1 MLRRIRIDSIT
12 YNELLDLYSD
22 YIEHCD
28 DLKPYYLNGYK
39 DDKKIIRANDEEMI
53 IQGYRLNGR
62 YEKDVI
68 PGWMQVI
75 CVYDDSLEYRSTRKL
90 IWSSQANKAVNT
102 ILDKY
107 YTEEEKDAL
116 YARYAMIKKPQYL
129 TRYLPHRFH
138 DGKVH
143 KFIGC
148 KYYDI
153 NKAHTAALC
162 EIFPKAEKDLI
173 RLVKQDKL
181 YINIFVGDLC
191 NNGHRDTYNWICQ
204 RTYDKINKYIDE
216 SKGYLLYAKT
226 DGFIVWCPNKE
237 LQTSDKLGDIKQIC
251 KDGIVYAYRHKEK
264 DFKYTLYQYD
274 DIKDSITKK
283 GTAKLNIRKDI
294 DLSIGQVVKAK
305 LIDKVEIIE
314 EQEDYE
320 IF

>member
-12 YNELLDLYSD
+12 YKELLDLYSS

-28 DLKPYYLNGYK
+28 DLNPYYLKGYQ
-39 DDKKIIRANDEEMI
+39 DKKKIKANDDEMI
-53 IQGYRLNGR
+53 IQGYRVNDLYNTNL
-62 YEKDVI
+62 V
-68 PGWMQVI
+68 PGWMQVV
-75 CVYDDSLEYRSTRKL
+75 CVYDDSLEYRSIAKT

-102 ILDKY
+102 ILDNY
-107 YTEEEKDAL
+107 YTEEEKAAL
-116 YARYAMIKKPQYL
+116 YAQYAMIKKPQYL
-129 TRYLPHRFH
+129 TIYLPSNFH

-148 KYYDI
+148 RYYDI

-162 EIFPKAEKDLI
+162 EIFPKAKNDLI
-173 RLVKQDKL
+173 KLTNKDKM
-181 YINIFVGDLC
+181 YINMFVGDLC
-191 NNGHRDTYNWICQ
+191 NNGHRETYNWICQ
-204 RTYDKINKYIDE
+204 RTYDKVMSYVNE
-216 SKGYLLYAKT
+216 SKGLLLYAKT

-237 LQTSDKLGDIKQIC
+237 LATSDRLGDIKQQC

-274 DIKDSITKK
+274 DIKHGITKK
-283 GTAKLNIRKDI
+283 GNARLNIRKDI
-294 DLSIGQVVKAK
+294 DLSIGQVVTAK